1 MGERRLKRIGGRATN
16 RALAAALL
24 LALST
29 LLAAPAALGGGTA
42 ADRLDVAI
50 GRALFERA
58 WVPAPSSTRANDGL
72 GPLFNAR
79 ACVACHGGLE
89 RQAMAAPEGE
99 ARVAASVLLR
109 LSDAEGRPDPVYGLQ
124 LQTAA
129 VPGFT
134 PEGRLLLAEDGRT
147 VIAADLAAGAFAAAT
162 RTGLRVA
169 PALRGLGLLA
179 ALPAEAIRAG
189 ADPTDS
195 DGDGVTGRT
204 HELPDGSIGRFGW
217 KASSATLADQV
228 AIAFSL
234 DLGMGTAARPA
245 PAGDCTPAEPACI
258 AGPHGGTAA
267 EPEIAP
273 EIVTMLAQYLA
284 AVPPAKPAGPAA
296 GGGLFAETGCAAC
309 HRPALAAAD
318 GSPVPAF
325 TDLLLHDMGPGLD
338 GGATEP
344 GVAPAEWRTAPL
356 WGLSGALAAGAGLL
370 HDGRA
375 ADVAAAIGWHGG
387 EAAGSRARFSALS
400 PQDRVR
406 LLEYVSGL

>member
-1 MGERRLKRIGGRATN
+1 VGEHRLKQTGKGAAACAI
-16 RALAAALL
+16 AAALF
-24 LALST
+24 LALPL
-29 LLAAPAALGGGTA
+29 LLAAPAALGGGAA
-42 ADRLDVAI
+42 ADRLEVAI

-89 RQAMAAPEGE
+89 RHAVAAPEGE
-99 ARVAASVLLR
+99 GRVAASVLLR
-109 LSDAEGRPDPVYGLQ
+109 LSDAEGRPDPAYGRQ

-134 PEGRLLLAEDGRT
+134 PEGRLLLAEDGKT
-147 VIAADLAAGAFAAAT
+147 VIAADLAAGAFAATT
-162 RTGLRVA
+162 RLGLRVA
-169 PALRGLGLLA
+169 PGLRGLGLLA
-179 ALPAEAIRAG
+179 AVPAEAIRAG
-189 ADPTDS
+189 ADPTDA
-195 DGDGVTGRT
+195 DGDGVTGRP
-204 HELPDGSIGRFGW
+204 HALPDGSIGRFGW

-234 DLGMGTAARPA
+234 DLGMGTAERPA
-245 PAGDCTPAEPACI
+245 PAGDCTPTEPACLT
-258 AGPHGGTAA
+258 GPHGGTAV

-273 EIVTMLAQYLA
+273 EIVTMLAQYLV

-296 GGGLFAETGCAAC
+296 GAGLFAETGCAAC
-309 HRPALAAAD
+309 HSPALATAD
-318 GSPVPAF
+318 GRPVPAF

-344 GVAPAEWRTAPL
+344 GVAPTEWRTAPL

-387 EAAGSRARFSALS
+387 EAAGSRDRFSALS
-400 PQDRVR
+400 PQDRAR
-406 LLEYVSGL
+406 LLDYVSGL